1 MCKCRTRPGR
11 TGSLRGVFLVP
22 GSPASHAVLEIWS
35 DRSRTPLPESG
46 PGDIFLFDLSE
57 NPQLEMHDPF
67 DMVRCYISQ
76 SSMDSL
82 SYEHG
87 QRRVSGLRLAQF
99 GTYDPV
105 MHGIATSMAGVMQRP
120 GEAPTMFVEH
130 MSLAFHAHVS
140 HAYGGASEELRRN
153 GGLTHWQL
161 RRVCDAMQERLNF
174 NHSIGGLAIE
184 CGLSSRQFARAF
196 KETTGFTPHQ
206 WLMSRRIERSRELL
220 AQTNLNL
227 VDIALECG
235 FVDQSHFSRVFAQ
248 FQKQTPAKWRRL
260 AH

>member
-1 MCKCRTRPGR
+1 MRSWK
-11 TGSLRGVFLVP
+11 
-22 GSPASHAVLEIWS
+22 IWS
-35 DRSRTPLPESG
+35 DRSRTPLPVSG

-57 NPQLEMHDPF
+57 NPQLEVHDPF
-67 DMVRCYISQ
+67 DMMRCYISQ

-87 QRRVSGLRLAQF
+87 QRRVAGLRLAQF

-105 MHGIATSMAGVMQRP
+105 MHGIATSVAGAMQRP

-130 MSLAFHAHVS
+130 MALAFHAHVS
-140 HAYGGASEELRRN
+140 HAYGGVSVEHRHS
-153 GGLTHWQL
+153 GGLTHWQF
-161 RRVCDAMQERLNF
+161 RRVCDAMQARLNF
-174 NHSIGGLAIE
+174 NHSIGGLASE

-206 WLMSRRIERSRELL
+206 WLMRRRIERSRELL
-220 AQTNLNL
+220 AQTDMDL

-248 FQKQTPAKWRRL
+248 LQKQTPAKWRRQL
-260 AH
+260 AQ